1 MYFCLHCQS
10 FLVIIQALFCAP
22 AKHHNPFPISDALGI
37 NSNSNGAVGPSLLV
51 CFRRK
56 VSIFSSSP
64 WYHYSTP
71 EKPQLELG
79 LCCWCAVIFWW
90 SKEESKN
97 IFTASQSEF
106 STVLDNAL
114 HDSVVNSFSIHRWAL
129 ALVRVMQLELISF
142 HGKWLRSSN
151 AVNDITFTSL
161 SELIPLRIYT
171 LISSKSIRAR
181 SAIEISTFPLF
192 IALHHGNLHF
202 TLFSLSTPCRK
213 GCRRAFVK
221 VLCCWIFMRNNRKL
235 RKAATLTIKI
245 NGSTSLHVT
254 SSHECQRRVW
264 TFYANTREISFDI
277 PRHGS
282 YLYARF
288 NALIFIIRVSFPLSW
303 SGAIKASQK

>member
-56 VSIFSSSP
+56 VSIFFLFSLISLQ
-64 WYHYSTP
+64 HTR
-71 EKPQLELG
+71 KPPTWARTLL
-79 LCCWCAVIFWW
+79 LMCSNFLMV
-90 SKEESKN
+90 EEGN

-129 ALVRVMQLELISF
+129 VLVRVMQLELISF

-181 SAIEISTFPLF
+181 SAIERSTFPLF

-202 TLFSLSTPCRK
+202 TLFSLSTLRRK
-213 GCRRAFVK
+213 GCGRAFVK

-235 RKAATLTIKI
+235 RKEATLTIKI